1 MTGVTFRK
9 VSDSEIIV
17 NWREP
22 EATNGLILRYNIT
35 VTLHSTGQTVYT
47 NMVSAGGG
55 LSDMVTGLGKVHGSS
70 ESSLKLSCFVTQ
82 PASMFCD
89 ATCFQCSMF
98 QV

>member
-22 EATNGLILRYNIT
+22 EMTNGRILRYNII

-47 NMVSAGGG
+47 NVVSAREG
-55 LSDMVTGLGKVHGSS
+55 LSDTVTGLGKMP
-70 ESSLKLSCFVTQ
+70 Q
-82 PASMFCD
+82 
-89 ATCFQCSMF
+89 
-98 QV
+98 